1 MNHAPR
7 HYFAY
12 RSFWPELETMK
23 KFHEVGVDTI
33 CFFAANTMNSVGE
46 PYCKYPPIWLW
57 YDQFNFEPLDRQ
69 IADILSANPD
79 AKFICMVDL
88 NSPQWLVRHL
98 STGLKQGESFDGL
111 TKAITLPEWK
121 DATSRYL
128 ETFLRY
134 TEKKYSDRILA
145 YVLAC
150 GVTDEWMDYT
160 DGSSSA
166 SKNAAFRQWLLDHGK
181 EAVDTPS
188 QAAMDRTSFDEYLLD
203 PATDQIAIDY
213 WKFTSD
219 TVVDAIKYFAKLTR
233 CLIRSDVEIG
243 VFYGYILE
251 LERRRL
257 GRSGHLEYE
266 RLMKESEVDF
276 LMSPGCYNDR
286 KIGDGSGFMV
296 PHGTVECYHKG
307 FLHECDHRTHTYN
320 PKLSPFVNFEFI
332 HWTDEASDI
341 AGMKREMALALINHT
356 SLWWFD
362 MWGGYYQNPEI
373 YTNLRQMKKLW
384 DQFVDEPT
392 TPAAEVAMIVDPES
406 AYYIGALGPSRGEP
420 FVSTRNKLNRLGAP
434 YEIFSLKDIPRI
446 SDFERYKFVIFPAQF
461 EITPEKERH
470 LRQYVLKN
478 NRTVLWLY
486 APGISDGQTLSPE
499 RVRATC
505 GTPWGTEGICK
516 IDREGWNSIYIH
528 KYDTLTPIIL
538 KQLSEAAGVTLYCED
553 QVPVYANSRLLAI
566 HMAEGGKK
574 TITLPAICKKVI
586 ELYSGE
592 TVAENAKTFTW
603 EFRSPD
609 TVLFELKLW

>member
-1 MNHAPR
+1 MKKTPR
-7 HYFAY
+7 RYFAY

-33 CFFAANTMNSVGE
+33 CFFAANTVNSVGE
-46 PYCKYPPIWLW
+46 PYCKYPPIWRW
-57 YDQFNFEPLDRQ
+57 YDQFDFEPLDRQ

-98 STGLKQGESFDGL
+98 SSGIKQAESFDGL

-121 DATSRYL
+121 DATSHYL

-134 TEKKYSDRILA
+134 TEEKYSDRILA

-166 SKNAAFRQWLLDHGK
+166 SKNTAFRQWLLDQGK
-181 EAVDTPS
+181 EPTDTPS
-188 QAAMDRTSFDEYLLD
+188 QAAMDHTSFDEYLLD
-203 PATDQIAIDY
+203 PATDQTILDY
-213 WKFTSD
+213 WKFTSN
-219 TVVDAIKYFAKLTR
+219 TVADAIKYFAKLAR

-276 LMSPGCYNDR
+276 YISPGGYSDR
-286 KIGDGSGFMV
+286 KMGAGSGFMV
-296 PHGTVECYHKG
+296 PHGTLACYTKG
-307 FLHECDHRTHTYN
+307 FMHECDQRTHTFN
-320 PKLSPFVNFEFI
+320 PKLSPFVNFDFE
-332 HWTDEASDI
+332 HWMDEASDI

-362 MWGGYYQNPEI
+362 MWGGYYQKPET
-373 YTNLRQMKKLW
+373 YKNLRQMKELW
-384 DQFVDEPT
+384 DRFVDKPT

-446 SDFERYKFVIFPAQF
+446 LDFERYKFVIFPAQF
-461 EITPEKERH
+461 EITPEKERL

-499 RVRATC
+499 RVRTTC

-516 IDREGWNSIYIH
+516 IDREEWNSIYIH
-528 KYDTLTPIIL
+528 KYDALTPMVL
-538 KQLSEAAGVTLYCED
+538 KQLSAAAGVTLYCED
-553 QVPVYANSRLLAI
+553 QIPVYANSRLLAI
-566 HMAEGGKK
+566 HVAEGGKK
-574 TITLPAICKKVI
+574 TITLPVICTKVI
-586 ELYSGE
+586 ELYSGK
-592 TVAENAKTFTW
+592 TVAENVKTFTW

-609 TVLFELKLW
+609 TVLFELK